1 MKNLFGWVSAT
12 GILLL
17 IYFIPLLLLLGAVS
31 LVPGSSLTLPVDSP
45 GSWVLLFLLFPVA
58 WWACEFIGK
67 LAASQIVVWMFGG
80 RLAGLR
86 TNDGGDSRLVEW
98 IASAIETI
106 LTAILLS
113 YLVDPNWLAVVFA
126 IVLGIIGLLI
136 GYATRKAKNRNYTR

>member
-31 LVPGSSLTLPVDSP
+31 LVPGASLTLPVDSP

-86 TNDGGDSRLVEW
+86 TNDGGDSRLV
-98 IASAIETI
+98 
-106 LTAILLS
+106 
-113 YLVDPNWLAVVFA
+113 DPNWLAVVFA

-136 GYATRKAKNRNYTR
+136 GYATRKAKNRNHTR